1 MRGTQ
6 KQKNHLKWNAGNGV
20 LHENE
25 VRKSVFNENYH
36 SISKFFPKKKNIEM
50 LLRMATKL
58 QTYKL

>member
-25 VRKSVFNENYH
+25 VIRSVFSMKVTVY
-36 SISKFFPKKKNIEM
+36 ISKFPPKKEHKS
-50 LLRMATKL
+50 AS
-58 QTYKL
+58 

>member
-25 VRKSVFNENYH
+25 VIRSVFSMKVTVY
-36 SISKFFPKKKNIEM
+36 I
-50 LLRMATKL
+50 LLERGSDCL
-58 QTYKL
+58 F